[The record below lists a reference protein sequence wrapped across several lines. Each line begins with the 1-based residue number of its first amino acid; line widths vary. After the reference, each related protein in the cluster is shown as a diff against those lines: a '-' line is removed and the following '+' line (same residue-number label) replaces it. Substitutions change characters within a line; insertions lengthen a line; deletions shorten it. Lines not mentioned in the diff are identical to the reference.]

1 LKVATSIARF
11 AFTSLQEV
19 LHTIRMRMIIIMADA
34 DHASA
39 NVENKMVNLKFDS
52 SNLFQNP

>member
-19 LHTIRMRMIIIMADA
+19 LHTIRMRMIMADA